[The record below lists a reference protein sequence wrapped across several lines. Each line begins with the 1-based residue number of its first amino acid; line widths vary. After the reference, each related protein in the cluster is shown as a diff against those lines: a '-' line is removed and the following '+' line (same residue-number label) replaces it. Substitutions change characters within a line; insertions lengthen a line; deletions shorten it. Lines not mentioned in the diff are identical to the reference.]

1 MNNIIV
7 YCEVKDDGKIAD
19 VSLELC
25 SKARHLA
32 DRLNVNVDAAVIG
45 NNLKGLENELFTHG
59 VNTVFCLEDK
69 RLAFYQTL
77 PHFSAMTKLI
87 EREKVH
93 PILHPA

>member
-32 DRLNVNVDAAVIG
+32 DRLKVDVEAAVIG

-59 VNTVFCLEDK
+59 VNTVFCLEDS
-69 RLAFYQTL
+69 RLGQ
-77 PHFSAMTKLI
+77 
-87 EREKVH
+87 REGAGRFAAQH
-93 PILHPA
+93 

>member
-32 DRLNVNVDAAVIG
+32 D
-45 NNLKGLENELFTHG
+45 
-59 VNTVFCLEDK
+59 
-69 RLAFYQTL
+69 
-77 PHFSAMTKLI
+77 
-87 EREKVH
+87 
-93 PILHPA
+93 

>member
-59 VNTVFCLEDK
+59 VNTVFVLEDS
-69 RLAFYQTL
+69 RLGFYQTL
-77 PHFSAMTKLI
+77 PHFSVMTKLI
-87 EREKVH
+87 ER
-93 PILHPA
+93 